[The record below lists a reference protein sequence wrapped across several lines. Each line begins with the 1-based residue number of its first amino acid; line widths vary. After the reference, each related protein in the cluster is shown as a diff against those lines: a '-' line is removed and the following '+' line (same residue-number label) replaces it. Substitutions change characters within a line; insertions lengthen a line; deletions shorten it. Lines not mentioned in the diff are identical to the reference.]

1 MAGKKK
7 SKSEALPLDL
17 DNIKPMDHLQPVP
30 KTRSSSITSIESAD
44 EPGTMKQVLL
54 PPTIKEFDEL
64 EQFESFVRDETWDN
78 DFDYF
83 HGRLHY
89 YPPFVMKSCQN
100 NLEKIKPTMNKTPR
114 NLDVIYNIIF
124 KNI

>member
-54 PPTIKEFDEL
+54 PPTIK
-64 EQFESFVRDETWDN
+64 
-78 DFDYF
+78 
-83 HGRLHY
+83 
-89 YPPFVMKSCQN
+89 
-100 NLEKIKPTMNKTPR
+100 I
-114 NLDVIYNIIF
+114 
-124 KNI
+124 